1 MSGSQRSSNP
11 AYLSEG
17 LSFPTTI
24 RSLTGLDSLPCTEL
38 SGELWVP
45 IRGTDYEYFV
55 SNMGRVLS
63 RKFLG
68 HPKWGLLS
76 PARSG
81 KSAKSGH
88 GYLQVVLYVNGKK
101 LRPKV
106 HRLVAEHFILNPSGL
121 PQVNHINGDTLDNR
135 AKNLEWCTNTYNQ
148 RHYQAHR
155 GKLSREK
162 VDRIRAEFETWTGT
176 KQRFCEEQAR
186 INGVCVS
193 SVKNVLN
200 GVTWRS

>member
-1 MSGSQRSSNP
+1 MSGSQRSSSL

-24 RSLTGLDSLPCTEL
+24 RSLTGPGSPRCTEL

-45 IRGTDYEYFV
+45 IRGTGSEYFV

-68 HPKWGLLS
+68 HPRWGLLT

-81 KSAKSGH
+81 KSAKSGR
-88 GYLQVVLYVNGKK
+88 GYLQVVLYVGERK

-106 HRLVAEHFILNPSGL
+106 HRLVAEHFIPNPDGL
-121 PQVNHINGDTLDNR
+121 SQVNHINGDTLDNR
-135 AKNLEWCTNTYNQ
+135 AENLEWCTNTYNQ

-155 GKLSREK
+155 GKLSEEK
-162 VDRIRAEFETWTGT
+162 VARIRAEFETWTGT

-186 INGVCVS
+186 IHGVCVS